1 MVQYNLDTSVLE
13 EKILSRLLFY
23 FKIVAVLFLFFF
35 SEIEISLYYLLSVFY
50 LQFIS
55 ISATIQNMQIYRVSV
70 LFEYEIS
77 WKSVTK
83 NELIEDGRNLNMVF
97 VKIEPRS

>member
-1 MVQYNLDTSVLE
+1 M
-13 EKILSRLLFY
+13 
-23 FKIVAVLFLFFF
+23 
-35 SEIEISLYYLLSVFY
+35 FY

-83 NELIEDGRNLNMVF
+83 DELIEGGRNLNMVF

>member
-1 MVQYNLDTSVLE
+1 
-13 EKILSRLLFY
+13 
-23 FKIVAVLFLFFF
+23 
-35 SEIEISLYYLLSVFY
+35 
-50 LQFIS
+50 
-55 ISATIQNMQIYRVSV
+55 MQIYRVSV

>member
-1 MVQYNLDTSVLE
+1 M
-13 EKILSRLLFY
+13 
-23 FKIVAVLFLFFF
+23 
-35 SEIEISLYYLLSVFY
+35 FY

>member
-1 MVQYNLDTSVLE
+1 MFKQS
-13 EKILSRLLFY
+13 KIYFYGAIQFRYFSFGRKNIIEVIILLQDRRCTFS
-23 FKIVAVLFLFFF
+23 FLF
-35 SEIEISLYYLLSVFY
+35 SEIEISLYYLLSMFY

-77 WKSVTK
+77 
-83 NELIEDGRNLNMVF
+83 
-97 VKIEPRS
+97 

>member
-1 MVQYNLDTSVLE
+1 M
-13 EKILSRLLFY
+13 
-23 FKIVAVLFLFFF
+23 
-35 SEIEISLYYLLSVFY
+35 FY

-83 NELIEDGRNLNMVF
+83 DELIEGGRSLNMVF

>member
-35 SEIEISLYYLLSVFY
+35 SEIEISLYYLLSMFY
-50 LQFIS
+50 L
-55 ISATIQNMQIYRVSV
+55 
-70 LFEYEIS
+70 
-77 WKSVTK
+77 
-83 NELIEDGRNLNMVF
+83 
-97 VKIEPRS
+97 